1 MRRRL
6 DKLEAAVVP
15 LGIDWEAVRR
25 FRVAMLDHL
34 DILEMAERGDPAAD
48 AEIESLARELGILVD
63 PR

>member
-1 MRRRL
+1 
-6 DKLEAAVVP
+6 
-15 LGIDWEAVRR
+15 
-25 FRVAMLDHL
+25 MLDHL